1 MYVWIVADSI
11 AIRRH
16 IVTIII
22 IIIQYH
28 LLTNGYSVRATY
40 EQTAS
45 QQFSWTSFETVLFM
59 YGMARISIS
68 LYRRMPKIRGKYFE
82 CFAHKQISH
91 CGYLYVVHC
100 SHTAYYM
107 HFIQVSSKSQKPKV
121 LLSQMF
127 TANNNNKHVIMN
139 EGECVLCDQLKSPIN
154 IIMIKTI
161 PNE

>member
-1 MYVWIVADSI
+1 
-11 AIRRH
+11 
-16 IVTIII
+16 
-22 IIIQYH
+22 
-28 LLTNGYSVRATY
+28 
-40 EQTAS
+40 
-45 QQFSWTSFETVLFM
+45 M

-161 PNE
+161 PNETVYGFTSSKYDSPYNHMVAASPYRSFYPLFIIL